1 MQVSGD
7 EPSAEAFGA
16 AAEALKLLADET
28 RLRIL
33 WNLLHGEHSVNE
45 LAEHLDARPATVS
58 HHLARLRAAGVVRT
72 RRAGTRIFY
81 SADNEHVEAL
91 VAETLHHTSHH
102 RPVSLFGEKMA

>member
-1 MQVSGD
+1 MQIRED
-7 EPSAEAFGA
+7 EPPAEAFGA

-45 LAEHLDARPATVS
+45 LADHLDAQPATVS
-58 HHLARLRAAGVVRT
+58 HHLARLRAAGAVRT
-72 RRAGTRIFY
+72 RREGTRIFY

-91 VAETLHHTSHH
+91 VAQTLHHTSHH
-102 RPVSLFGEKMA
+102 RPVALFGERSA

>member
-1 MQVSGD
+1 MQLSGE
-7 EPSAEAFGA
+7 EPSAEVFGA

-45 LAEHLDARPATVS
+45 LADHLDAQPATVS
-58 HHLARLRAAGVVRT
+58 HHLARLRIAGAVRT
-72 RRAGTRIFY
+72 RREGTRIFY

-91 VAETLHHTSHH
+91 VAQTLHHTSHH
-102 RPVSLFGEKMA
+102 RPVTLFGERSA

>member
-1 MQVSGD
+1 MF
-7 EPSAEAFGA
+7 EA

-45 LAEHLDARPATVS
+45 LADHLSAQPATVS
-58 HHLARLRAAGVVRT
+58 HHLARLRASGAVRT
-72 RRAGTRIFY
+72 RREGTRIFY

-91 VAETLHHTSHH
+91 VAQTLHHASHH
-102 RPVSLFGEKMA
+102 QPTSLFGERSA